1 MACVRP
7 KNAIKLENVELVKPE
22 VYPEEN
28 AGLKMV
34 YIVIHMEQMM
44 KYYVFR
50 MVDQRKELSLF
61 SSQDYCQRFSPSP
74 ISDTQQVGYEPAQK
88 LSSDIVHL
96 V

>member
-74 ISDTQQVGYEPAQK
+74 ISDTQQAGYEPAQK

>member
-34 YIVIHMEQMM
+34 YIDIHMEQMM
-44 KYYVFR
+44 KYYV
-50 MVDQRKELSLF
+50 QN
-61 SSQDYCQRFSPSP
+61 
-74 ISDTQQVGYEPAQK
+74 G
-88 LSSDIVHL
+88 
-96 V
+96 

>member
-61 SSQDYCQRFSPSP
+61 SSQRFSPSP
-74 ISDTQQVGYEPAQK
+74 ISDTQQAGYEPAQK